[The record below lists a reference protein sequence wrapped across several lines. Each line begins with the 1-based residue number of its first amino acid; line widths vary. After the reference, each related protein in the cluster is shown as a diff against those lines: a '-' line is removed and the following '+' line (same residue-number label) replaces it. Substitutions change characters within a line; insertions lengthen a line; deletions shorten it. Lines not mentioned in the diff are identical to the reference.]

1 VILVIVVAVM
11 FFAGVV
17 TLGGLQYGFE
27 QWNRR
32 TRLPMD
38 VINPALYGA
47 GILMT
52 MPFVTVILLRAN
64 GFTLTTALVPVVS
77 LLGAAVAFG
86 IAIVKWVRRE
96 GTTV

>member
-64 GFTLTTALVPVVS
+64 GFTLRPRSSPWFRCWAPRS
-77 LLGAAVAFG
+77 
-86 IAIVKWVRRE
+86 RSESRS
-96 GTTV
+96 

>member
-1 VILVIVVAVM
+1 MILVIVVAVM
-11 FFAGVV
+11 FVAGVV

-64 GFTLTTALVPVVS
+64 GLALWTVLVPVLS
-77 LLGAAVAFG
+77 LVGASIAFA
-86 IAIVKWVRRE
+86 IAIVK
-96 GTTV
+96 